1 MQAPRSARGVCQ
13 WCWGPGGPCGDEGS
27 RKVPRGQGVAA
38 SSTGDHGTQDLLIK
52 CLKKSD
58 LFLLSVTRRQVKMLV
73 RCIYRD

>member
-1 MQAPRSARGVCQ
+1 MQAPDLLGGSASGV
-13 WCWGPGGPCGDEGS
+13 GALGVLAGDEGS
-27 RKVPRGQGVAA
+27 RKFPRGQGVAA

-58 LFLLSVTRRQVKMLV
+58 LFLPSVTRRQVKMLV